1 MPDTERNTREDHE
14 AKHRGIR
21 FSMPKVILSI
31 AALVLGA
38 GAILT
43 TFGSVKQVSGAV
55 VLDQAFVHGAVTQ
68 VGIGEAARISKLH
81 VDLGDRVAAGD
92 IVATLDSSDIE
103 SERRELEARRARLV
117 SELHEAEVTDALD
130 SKEAEINVLQAQAEE
145 RSAASLVAA
154 AKAELLRFEEEL
166 DRSRTLAERNIL
178 SDAELAVVLQK
189 KHQAEA
195 NLARRKAELQAAKSA
210 TKLARAGGERSKVR
224 KAQQDVLQK
233 RIAEVDA
240 DINTVE
246 AELSKTLV
254 DAKDAGIVVEVDS
267 RSGASVQ
274 PGASIVSIWNTDRI
288 WMRAWVPE
296 DQVAHVRAGDPATI
310 RVDALGERSFPGVVR
325 RVLVSRTGEE
335 RTLPGQPISPLLPD
349 ESRFA
354 VQVEFDPGA
363 YGEELLPGMSGD
375 VEVYI
380 DQREWQID
388 PSADEGE
395 GALILSQG

>member
-1 MPDTERNTREDHE
+1 MPDTESHTPKDHE

-43 TFGSVKQVSGAV
+43 TFGSVKQVPGAV

-68 VGIGEAARISKLH
+68 VGIGEAARISELH
-81 VDLGDRVAAGD
+81 VDLGDRVDVGD
-92 IVATLDSSDIE
+92 TVATLDRRDIE
-103 SERRELEARRARLV
+103 SERRELNAKRDHLM
-117 SELHEAEVTDALD
+117 SELRAAEV
-130 SKEAEINVLQAQAEE
+130 SGEIVGKEDEINALQAEAEE
-145 RSAASLVAA
+145 RSAASRVTAA
-154 AKAELLRFEEEL
+154 EAELQRYVEEL
-166 DRSRTLAERNIL
+166 QRSRTLAERNII
-178 SDAELAVVLQK
+178 SDAELAVVEQK
-189 KHQAEA
+189 KYQADA
-195 NLARRKAELQAAKSA
+195 NLARRKAELQASRSA
-210 TKLARAGGERSKVR
+210 TKLAETASERSKVR
-224 KAQQDVLQK
+224 KAQQDVLRK

-240 DINTVE
+240 DLATLE
-246 AELSKTLV
+246 EELAMTLV
-254 DAKDAGIVVEVDS
+254 DAKEAGIVVEVDS
-267 RSGASVQ
+267 RAGSSVQ

-296 DQVAHVRAGDPATI
+296 DQVALVRAGDPASI
-310 RVDALGERSFPGVVR
+310 RVDALGDQSFPGVVR
-325 RVLVSRTGEE
+325 RILVSKTGEE

-363 YGEELLPGMSGD
+363 YVDELLPGMSGD
-375 VEVYI
+375 VEIHV
-380 DQREWQID
+380 DQREGQIN
-388 PSADEGE
+388 PAADEEE